1 MRHAVGKQQDAPP
14 IGSRPEQHLSLV
26 AHALQKLSLAS
37 LALRDILGEQQ
48 HGCRRVHKCFVVPS
62 NAVDVWEYVTPGRVL
77 YEPHVAEHVRVPEL
91 FGQVAQHLSGEL
103 VGPEESPVG
112 VHVGRRRRAFQPEP
126 HLVELLQELLGEEAV
141 QVPDALEPRN
151 VGWNVERGR
160 RGRVVVIRIGHAG
173 ASTASRRMSAAAVLC
188 QKNFGSELI
197 VSSNESSV
205 VTISVGEGAL
215 SLVAHRVA
223 HPS

>member
-1 MRHAVGKQQDAPP
+1 
-14 IGSRPEQHLSLV
+14 
-26 AHALQKLSLAS
+26 
-37 LALRDILGEQQ
+37 
-48 HGCRRVHKCFVVPS
+48 
-62 NAVDVWEYVTPGRVL
+62 
-77 YEPHVAEHVRVPEL
+77 
-91 FGQVAQHLSGEL
+91 
-103 VGPEESPVG
+103 
-112 VHVGRRRRAFQPEP
+112 
-126 HLVELLQELLGEEAV
+126 V